1 MARLSLSHDL
11 DPSSK
16 LVASRISRIAYPTD
30 LSDTS
35 DNALYRA
42 TQIAKASAADLLL
55 LTFFPSVPLF
65 EAEPFQKPE
74 AERALSVLL
83 ATVKASGISAR
94 GLLLTGTDSLGKQ
107 IVRRARLERIDLI
120 VMRTRKRSRTFRL
133 FFGSSVA
140 GNVVS
145 SCSVSSFSNSLQ
157 PYKHSSPLVHG

>member
-16 LVASRISRIAYPTD
+16 LVPSRISRIAYPTD

-55 LTFFPSVPLF
+55 LTSPPVPLF
-65 EAEPFQKPE
+65 EAEPFEKPE

-107 IVRRARLERIDLI
+107 IVRRARLERIDH
-120 VMRTRKRSRTFRL
+120 RD
-133 FFGSSVA
+133 
-140 GNVVS
+140 GNSKAQQNFQIILWQQRRRQCRS